1 MIEPTIL
8 HAIFTA
14 RPEQG
19 DNVAALLRDFAEVVR
34 AEEGNVVF
42 DATRLVDD
50 PDRFFVYEV
59 YRDEAA
65 FQAHLAAPAGVPLTR
80 PCSSSSSSPRR
91 SSPSCAASDPRTR
104 REAPRPKARGFS
116 VISAGHS

>member
-1 MIEPTIL
+1 MSEPTIL
-8 HAIFTA
+8 HATFTA
-14 RPEQG
+14 RPGEG
-19 DNVAALLRDFAEVVR
+19 DRVAALLADFAEGVR

-65 FQAHLAAPAGVPLTR
+65 FQAHLASPVGVPFNAALQDLILEPSSQLTFL
-80 PCSSSSSSPRR
+80 RR
-91 SSPSCAASDPRTR
+91 
-104 REAPRPKARGFS
+104 
-116 VISAGHS
+116 V

>member
-1 MIEPTIL
+1 MTEPTIL
-8 HAIFTA
+8 HAVFTA
-14 RPEQG
+14 RPDKG
-19 DNVAALLRDFAEVVR
+19 DEVAALLRDFAAVVR

-65 FQAHLAAPAGVPLTR
+65 FQAHISAPAGVPFNEALQQLIVEPTSVLTFL
-80 PCSSSSSSPRR
+80 RR
-91 SSPSCAASDPRTR
+91 
-104 REAPRPKARGFS
+104 
-116 VISAGHS
+116 I

>member
-1 MIEPTIL
+1 MTEPTIL
-8 HAIFTA
+8 HAVFTA
-14 RPEQG
+14 RPDKG
-19 DNVAALLRDFAEVVR
+19 DEVAALLRDFAEVVR

-65 FQAHLAAPAGVPLTR
+65 FQAHISAPAGVPFNEALQQLIVEPTSVLTFL
-80 PCSSSSSSPRR
+80 RR
-91 SSPSCAASDPRTR
+91 
-104 REAPRPKARGFS
+104 
-116 VISAGHS
+116 I

>member
-1 MIEPTIL
+1 MSAPTIL
-8 HAIFTA
+8 HATFTA
-14 RPEQG
+14 RPGEG
-19 DNVAALLRDFAEVVR
+19 DRVATLLAEFAEHVR

-65 FQAHLAAPAGVPLTR
+65 FQAHLSSPAGVPFNAALQDLIVEPSSQLTFL
-80 PCSSSSSSPRR
+80 RR
-91 SSPSCAASDPRTR
+91 
-104 REAPRPKARGFS
+104 
-116 VISAGHS
+116 I

>member
-1 MIEPTIL
+1 MTEPTIL
-8 HAIFTA
+8 HAVFTA
-14 RPEQG
+14 RPDKG
-19 DNVAALLRDFAEVVR
+19 DEVAALLRDFAAVVR

-65 FQAHLAAPAGVPLTR
+65 FQAHISAPAGVPFNEALQQLIVEPASVLTFL
-80 PCSSSSSSPRR
+80 RR
-91 SSPSCAASDPRTR
+91 
-104 REAPRPKARGFS
+104 
-116 VISAGHS
+116 I